1 MVVLLEDTQE
11 VDLLLS
17 RSHRSLNVKPP
28 GVVFG
33 VSTTYEVLSVLSGLH
48 DKFFKLGDI

>member
-11 VDLLLS
+11 VDLLPS
-17 RSHRSLNVKPP
+17 RSHRSLNVKHP

-33 VSTTYEVLSVLSGLH
+33 VSTTYEVLLILPGVH
-48 DKFFKLGDI
+48 NKFFDLGNI